1 MHPDTTTWRR
11 LTPDVVAELPE
22 AASVFE
28 VGNLVR
34 TILYI
39 GAADGNLRAR
49 LATLSLEQ
57 TRLPACAGGYFF
69 RYELAARE
77 QETFATRLAAYREH
91 HGGELPAGNREAPR
105 PLRLAA
111 RSAA

>member
-1 MHPDTTTWRR
+1 MHRNTMTWRR
-11 LTPDVVAELPE
+11 LNPDMIAELPE
-22 AASVFE
+22 AAGVFE
-28 VGNLVR
+28 VANLVR
-34 TILYI
+34 TIVYI

-49 LATLSLEQ
+49 LGTLSVEQ
-57 TRLPACAGGYFF
+57 TKLPACAGGLFF
-69 RYELAARE
+69 RYQLTAKETETLASELA
-77 QETFATRLAAYREH
+77 TYRAQ

>member
-1 MHPDTTTWRR
+1 MHPDTTIWRR
-11 LTPDVVAELPE
+11 LTPDIVADLPE
-22 AASVFE
+22 AAGVFD

-49 LATLSLEQ
+49 LAALSLEQ
-57 TRLPACAGGYFF
+57 TKLPACAGGYFF

-77 QETFATRLAAYREH
+77 EDALATRLAAHREQ
-91 HGGELPAGNREAPR
+91 HGGDLPPGNREAPR

-111 RSAA
+111 RTAA